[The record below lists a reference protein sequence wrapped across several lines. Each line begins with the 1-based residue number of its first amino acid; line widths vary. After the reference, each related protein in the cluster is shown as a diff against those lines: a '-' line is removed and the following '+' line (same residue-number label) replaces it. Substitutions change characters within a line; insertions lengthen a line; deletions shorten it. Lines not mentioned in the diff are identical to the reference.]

1 MPLHVHKK
9 GIRALGVAESFIKE
23 IGKKS
28 IISGVVMRS
37 DMIIDGFT
45 FSNVTVGGMDAT
57 KKIIK
62 LYDSLKRDDINLI
75 LLNGCIISWYNVVEL
90 NSIVNSTT
98 LPLICVT
105 YEDSEGLEKYFKEYF
120 PNDWKFRVEIY
131 KNNGPR
137 TPLKIRTGH
146 TIYTRFLGMS
156 KEEALGILNKFTLNG
171 AVPEPLRV
179 ARLLARSLMKKQLD
193 LIF

>member
-9 GIRALGVAESFIKE
+9 GIRALGVAESFVKKV
-23 IGKKS
+23 GKKS

-57 KKIIK
+57 QKIIE
-62 LYDSLKRDDINLI
+62 LYESMERDDVNLI

-90 NSIVNSTT
+90 DSIANSTT
-98 LPLICVT
+98 LPLICIT
-105 YEDSEGLEKYFKEYF
+105 YEDSKGLERYFKEYF
-120 PNDWKFRVEIY
+120 PDDWELRIEIY
-131 KNNGPR
+131 KKNGSR
-137 TPLKIRTGH
+137 TPLKIWTGH
-146 TIYTRFLGMS
+146 TVYTRFIGMNE
-156 KEEALGILNKFTLNG
+156 EEALIILNKFTLNG

-179 ARLLARSLMKKQLD
+179 ARLLSRSLMKKQSNL
-193 LIF
+193 F